1 MPERKTSAKNQA
13 ANTPRLDLSFM
24 SAARVIT
31 VAHEEVHFLMVG
43 CGGNGS
49 WLAPAVARL
58 MRVVKESGREVSAL
72 FVDPDYV
79 ERKNIPRQNFCD
91 AEVGYPK
98 AQTLAA
104 RYGLAWGVEIRAVN
118 SRFSVSMVNV
128 KWNRL
133 TVMIGCV
140 DNAAGRQEMARALG
154 IRRSETPPRLWWLDC
169 GNGSESGQVLLGST
183 DDPKTL
189 QRAFTL
195 ETLCQHLP
203 SPAWQCPDLL
213 DPRPEESDS
222 RNLSCAEMALANA
235 QGLIVNQRVAS
246 EAADYLAR
254 LLAHRNLRRFAS
266 YFDLASGSVKNHY
279 ITPDEIRAFTASGKT
294 VTEPARISQGHR

>member
-1 MPERKTSAKNQA
+1 MPGCKTSAKKQA
-13 ANTPRLDLSFM
+13 ANIPRLDLSFM
-24 SAARVIT
+24 NSARVIT
-31 VAHEEVHFLMVG
+31 AAHEEVRFLMVG

-79 ERKNIPRQNFCD
+79 EQKNIPRQNFCD

-104 RYGLAWGVEIRAVN
+104 RYGLAWGVEIQAID
-118 SRFSVSMVNV
+118 SRFSACMVDV

-133 TVMIGCV
+133 SVMIGCV
-140 DNAAGRQEMARALG
+140 DNAAARREMARALG
-154 IRRSETPPRLWWLDC
+154 ARSGEIPPRIWWLDC
-169 GNGSESGQVLLGST
+169 GNGRESGQVLLGST
-183 DDPKTL
+183 DKPEAL
-189 QRAFTL
+189 QRAFPL
-195 ETLCQHLP
+195 ESFCQHLP

-213 DPRPEESDS
+213 EPRPEELDN
-222 RNLSCAEMALANA
+222 RKLSCAELALANA

-254 LLAHRNLRRFAS
+254 LLLHRNLRRFAS
-266 YFDLASGSVKNHY
+266 YFDLASGSVKNRY
-279 ITPDEIRAFTASGKT
+279 ITPDEIGAFITSAKTA
-294 VTEPARISQGHR
+294 A

>member
-1 MPERKTSAKNQA
+1 
-13 ANTPRLDLSFM
+13 
-24 SAARVIT
+24 
-31 VAHEEVHFLMVG
+31 MV
-43 CGGNGS
+43 
-49 WLAPAVARL
+49 
-58 MRVVKESGREVSAL
+58 
-72 FVDPDYV
+72 D
-79 ERKNIPRQNFCD
+79 
-91 AEVGYPK
+91 
-98 AQTLAA
+98 
-104 RYGLAWGVEIRAVN
+104 
-118 SRFSVSMVNV
+118 V

-154 IRRSETPPRLWWLDC
+154 TRRSETPPRLWWLDC

-254 LLAHRNLRRFAS
+254 LLAQRNLRRFAS

-279 ITPDEIRAFTASGKT
+279 ITPDEIGAFTAPGNT
-294 VTEPARISQGHR
+294 VTKAALLFQGHR